1 MLGAGI
7 AGPAHTEISIVST
20 LRGGERS
27 ECVTVIIRS
36 GTAIISVRIII
47 TFFHDKPILA
57 SLSNI
62 VRS

>member
-20 LRGGERS
+20 LRGVRS

-36 GTAIISVRIII
+36 GAAIISVRIII